1 MSKISACLIVRDEA
15 ETLPRLLKQLRPHVD
30 ELVVLDTG
38 SKDGTPAIARKYADR
53 FSVCLDFNNPDTG
66 LIEDFAGARNRAMEM
81 CSGEW
86 LFWCDGDDEIRGAE
100 HLRALAEQSREDNVR
115 IFLPYEYAHDAQG
128 RCVCLQWRERLMR
141 PIQWLTWMSPV
152 HEVCMPVAG
161 APGTFGDAKND
172 QVRIIH
178 RKGESKKPLEPQRNL
193 RILKAYVA
201 KVGEGDVRALYYLGV
216 EAAHAGD
223 MGTALRNLKR
233 YIQLSGWDDEKVM
246 AQLEIARIY
255 RSIGD
260 HESAIHWATEAMLT
274 KSWPEPYWELAKS
287 FYALGWQNVRRDYNY
302 ARAAHFIQLGLN
314 MQNDT
319 LLFENPME
327 RSAIHE
333 LLNVCLL
340 SAGNLEGAI
349 ASCEEGLAGMPE
361 NEPLKTNLAKYRA
374 ERRKRMVTGLLGEM
388 VRAGDIDKQQEV
400 VIRNTLTGGFQV
412 QLLDEPREVEIK
424 REERR
429 ADPGKLDIVFF
440 VGHGLEPWNGQ
451 TIQETGM
458 GGSETMEWEL
468 ARRLARMG
476 HRVRLFGHCTPTM
489 EGLFDGVEFLDQ
501 GRYRN
506 LDCDVLIASRR
517 PDAVDDSHNVHAKV
531 RLLHIHDVH
540 VGEGLTHERAYRL
553 DGILALSQW
562 HKRCLM
568 QVYPTLPEQKIIVT
582 RNGLDLSRFGQSPA
596 QVAAQV
602 EVLYSDYDT
611 MIEALN
617 APRETIQRHPHR
629 AVFSSSPDRGLQ
641 ALLDMWPRIREQVK
655 DAELRIFYSFNNWE
669 AVARMNNDRAQ
680 LQQIANLKHLAST
693 LPGVTLCGRVNQ
705 KQLAEEF
712 MAAGV
717 LLYPTHFHET
727 SCAHPDTRISV
738 PGDHRGGPPTVRIAD
753 MVGKEPFPVYAFNE
767 AENRFQIATCLRVWE
782 TKIADE
788 LVGLELDS
796 GEVLKLTPDHRVLTF
811 DGDWVEAGT
820 LKEGDSLRALHYRY
834 NVAIRDGNGRWTNEH
849 RLVGEWKTGRR
860 LLTDEHVDHTD
871 LQRLDNRPEA
881 LTVMTAAEHF
891 SKTHK
896 GKRLSRKHV
905 DKKAALMKATL
916 ARLPLEE
923 KQARGR
929 AAGAKAWEKI
939 RAMPEAES
947 EAFYARRARVRSE
960 RRAER
965 IEAAVP
971 EQYSLLAAN
980 DARWGR
986 NHKVIR
992 VFRIAGPIPV
1002 YDMEVDGLHN
1012 FVADG
1017 VVIHNCVTAME
1028 AQAAGM
1034 RIVTSKL
1041 AALPETVGEWG
1052 TLLPVDEANLPHCIS
1067 SSPVYQDAFIKAAVE
1082 AMTTKDGSDRPKR
1095 IEAAKRF
1102 DMDEL
1107 AREWSRLLEEMH
1119 AKLSEDVIG
1128 PFQEVAQ

>member
-1 MSKISACLIVRDEA
+1 MSKISAALIVRDEA

-30 ELVVLDTG
+30 ELVVCDTG
-38 SKDGTPAIARKYADR
+38 STDGTPAIARKYADR

-287 FYALGWQNVRRDYNY
+287 FYALGWQSVRRDYNY

-361 NEPLKTNLAKYRA
+361 NEPLKTNLAKYRT

-568 QVYPTLPEQKIIVT
+568 QVYPTLPEGKIIVT
-582 RNGLDLSRFGQSPA
+582 RNGLNMARFDFGDCREHNWSTAGMCKDCGVPSR
-596 QVAAQV
+596 
-602 EVLYSDYDT
+602 
-611 MIEALN
+611 N
-617 APRETIQRHPHR
+617 PHR

-641 ALLDMWPRIREQVK
+641 ALLDMWPRIREQVP

-727 SCAHPDTRISV
+727 SCC
-738 PGDHRGGPPTVRIAD
+738 TV
-753 MVGKEPFPVYAFNE
+753 
-767 AENRFQIATCLRVWE
+767 
-782 TKIADE
+782 
-788 LVGLELDS
+788 
-796 GEVLKLTPDHRVLTF
+796 
-811 DGDWVEAGT
+811 
-820 LKEGDSLRALHYRY
+820 
-834 NVAIRDGNGRWTNEH
+834 
-849 RLVGEWKTGRR
+849 
-860 LLTDEHVDHTD
+860 
-871 LQRLDNRPEA
+871 
-881 LTVMTAAEHF
+881 
-891 SKTHK
+891 
-896 GKRLSRKHV
+896 
-905 DKKAALMKATL
+905 
-916 ARLPLEE
+916 
-923 KQARGR
+923 
-929 AAGAKAWEKI
+929 
-939 RAMPEAES
+939 
-947 EAFYARRARVRSE
+947 
-960 RRAER
+960 
-965 IEAAVP
+965 
-971 EQYSLLAAN
+971 
-980 DARWGR
+980 
-986 NHKVIR
+986 
-992 VFRIAGPIPV
+992 
-1002 YDMEVDGLHN
+1002 
-1012 FVADG
+1012 
-1017 VVIHNCVTAME
+1017 ME

-1052 TLLPVDEANLPHCIS
+1052 TLLPVDEANLPHCIGS
-1067 SSPVYQDAFIKAAVE
+1067 DAYQKAFIAAAVE
-1082 AMTTKDGSDRPKR
+1082 AMTAKDGSDRPKR

-1107 AREWSRLLEEMH
+1107 AKDWDRMICEMH

>member
-1 MSKISACLIVRDEA
+1 VSKISACLIVRNEA
-15 ETLPRLLKQLRPHVD
+15 ATLPRLLKQLRPHVD
-30 ELVVLDTG
+30 ELVLLDTG
-38 SKDGTPAIARKYADR
+38 STDETPAIARKYADR
-53 FSVCLDFNNPDTG
+53 FSVCLDFNNPETG

-100 HLRALAEQSREDNVR
+100 HLRALTERTHEDNVR
-115 IFLPYEYAHDAQG
+115 IFLPYEYAHDDKG
-128 RCVCLQWRERLMR
+128 RCICLQWRERLMR

-161 APGTFGDAKND
+161 APGTFGDARND

-178 RKGESKKPLEPQRNL
+178 RRGESKKPQEPHRNL

-233 YIQLSGWDDEKVM
+233 YIELSGWDDEKVM
-246 AQLEIARIY
+246 ASLEIARLY

-260 HESAIHWATEAMLT
+260 HETAIEWGTKAMLM

-287 FYALGWQNVRRDYNY
+287 FYALGWQNVRREYNY

-327 RSAIHE
+327 RHAIHE

-340 SAGNLEGAI
+340 STGNLEGAI
-349 ASCEEGLAGMPE
+349 ASCEEGLQGMPE
-361 NEPLKTNLAKYRA
+361 NEALKTNLAKYVA
-374 ERRKRMVTGLLGEM
+374 EKRKRMVTGLLGEM
-388 VRAGDIDKQQEV
+388 VRAGDIDKRQEV
-400 VIRNTLTGGFQV
+400 LIRNTLTGAIQV
-412 QLLDEPREVEIK
+412 QQILDEPREVEIK

-517 PDAVDDSHNVHAKV
+517 PDAVDDHYNVKAVV
-531 RLLHIHDVH
+531 RLLHFHDVH
-540 VGEGLTHERAYRL
+540 AGEALTHERAYRF
-553 DGILALSQW
+553 DGFLALSQW
-562 HKRCLM
+562 HKRCLL
-568 QVYPTLPEQKIIVT
+568 QVYPTLPEGKIIVT
-582 RNGLDLSRFGQSPA
+582 RNGLDLARFWMP
-596 QVAAQV
+596 
-602 EVLYSDYDT
+602 
-611 MIEALN
+611 EARN
-617 APRETIQRHPHR
+617 FRDPHR

-641 ALLDMWPRIREQVK
+641 ALLDMWPRIREQVP

-717 LLYPTHFHET
+717 WLYPTWFHET
-727 SCAHPDTRISV
+727 YCI
-738 PGDHRGGPPTVRIAD
+738 
-753 MVGKEPFPVYAFNE
+753 
-767 AENRFQIATCLRVWE
+767 
-782 TKIADE
+782 
-788 LVGLELDS
+788 
-796 GEVLKLTPDHRVLTF
+796 
-811 DGDWVEAGT
+811 
-820 LKEGDSLRALHYRY
+820 
-834 NVAIRDGNGRWTNEH
+834 
-849 RLVGEWKTGRR
+849 
-860 LLTDEHVDHTD
+860 
-871 LQRLDNRPEA
+871 
-881 LTVMTAAEHF
+881 TAA
-891 SKTHK
+891 
-896 GKRLSRKHV
+896 
-905 DKKAALMKATL
+905 
-916 ARLPLEE
+916 
-923 KQARGR
+923 
-929 AAGAKAWEKI
+929 
-939 RAMPEAES
+939 
-947 EAFYARRARVRSE
+947 
-960 RRAER
+960 
-965 IEAAVP
+965 
-971 EQYSLLAAN
+971 
-980 DARWGR
+980 
-986 NHKVIR
+986 
-992 VFRIAGPIPV
+992 
-1002 YDMEVDGLHN
+1002 
-1012 FVADG
+1012 
-1017 VVIHNCVTAME
+1017 E
-1028 AQAAGM
+1028 AQAAGL
-1034 RIVTSKL
+1034 RTVTSKL
-1041 AALPETVGEWG
+1041 AGLTETVGEYG
-1052 TLLPVDEANLPHCIS
+1052 VLIPVDEANLPHCIGS
-1067 SSPVYQDAFIKAAVE
+1067 DAYQKAFIEAAVA
-1082 AMTTKDGSDRPKR
+1082 AMTRPDLGDRNGR

-1107 AREWSRLLEEMH
+1107 SMDWDRMLTEMH